1 MKRVFTKLAF
11 RDFSLACNACSAL
24 ATKGVG
30 KVVFLFFFL
39 LSAVNGWATITNLRT
54 GQSYPTLDAAINATG
69 KNALQAG
76 DVLSLNSDINISSVY
91 VTISKNITIKGNDF
105 SIISDYQ
112 HREIN
117 INAHVSLENITIQGH
132 IERSTYNFITVN
144 SDGILNMDS
153 NSKVTGFNG
162 YAAVCLSGG
171 SLSGGQITGCTNT
184 YNNNGIVY
192 VSSASSV
199 LSNCRITGNTIR
211 NNDDAS
217 VVYAYRSCIIVNCIV
232 AGNKTDNTNDK
243 TASAIRINNSLAYVI
258 NCTIANNQRMFG
270 VRRQSGHLYNSILY
284 NNSRGAT
291 TGNGATL
298 AYNLTTENPNLA
310 DDYSLTE
317 NSTNCIDKG
326 SNTYYSDANY
336 GILDIVG
343 NPRKDG
349 MIDIGAFEYRKSSAF
364 YATLTAKIAGG
375 ANLSSA
381 FTGSLTLT
389 NSESLYWVMVNPSVT
404 TATRDV
410 TVTPSASLTSGGIT
424 YLFDHWESSTGT
436 VVSGNTLTFK
446 QDKNNA
452 NQYVAIYKKPSYF
465 WMNAQT
471 EDGVEIGS
479 SNFSNVPGLLYDGQ
493 STNQYTQS
501 GFYVNR
507 FSTTFTNGEWN
518 DRMPEVII
526 DDVIYGFDHW
536 ESVDGTQTRRNQN
549 YLYEPNWN
557 SNEVV
562 TPTLKTSSS
571 NSIWSGWSSNTR
583 TCTYYTAIY
592 KVKGTTYYATLTAK
606 GNDGTPLSSEFTSA
620 EQTLRHASDLYS
632 FTITPKQDHIT
643 TKDVSV
649 TPVATKQTITKTI
662 DGEQITYTFDHWELN
677 GVKVTGPLT
686 FNVNKTA
693 ANYVAIYK
701 SDKCADIQ
709 ASKTQNIHW
718 GDRIDLTVNDMDESF
733 DGEILNFQWQSS
745 TDGRTWTN
753 IAGDE
758 AKEEEYSFIAQSGFH
773 LYYRLAVTPRGESSP
788 CYSNAVKLSSAA
800 CSEPTL
806 SVTGPGV
813 TVLKEELIYEVN
825 AGSSFTIAVNTV
837 NVPNFSC
844 TLKQTPLQRT
854 GTVTLTPT
862 RSDNSGYIYQIS
874 NLNDSYTYKL
884 TYKNCNGRDVTKEF
898 NVRVVYKCTS
908 SYSEQIWFDDFGE
921 FKVSGNDV
929 SYIYNNNGTITTET
943 VTDKTCNKCGTTT
956 KCYHIKEKQNA
967 VQLTYNQVANDG
979 YYNITNDS
987 YCGMSNEYLTGDQ
1000 FGHFSDHTGSHG
1012 DTLGAMMFAN
1022 LKTDSKDKKIYIR
1035 PFKVDCEDAYVIFS
1049 MYVANAN
1056 QKVDG
1061 IEKVNVRLD
1070 IFEINGGD
1078 STLKAQAFL
1087 GDIPS
1092 RETCPQWHNLSARF
1106 NAKMNKQ
1113 YVMAL
1118 TSNKNGGTGNDALI
1132 DDISIT
1138 VCYPDVSLS
1147 DDPYVTNEN
1156 HHMAVC
1162 GKDKSDASVYVSCSG
1177 EITDYFE
1184 NPLFLYQYQDAEGK
1198 WHNLTEGDN
1207 PYSSESGFNVDLKDE
1222 RLDDNQGFRVIV
1234 AKDRVKLD
1242 AIMNTYKNTGAFPKV
1257 ACDNYYGISN
1267 ENFTIAYYPDLG
1279 ELGDENHLACPNDE
1293 VTLHKDLT
1301 GYNDRRWYDKNW
1313 NEITSARGQESYTFT
1328 MGRSTQTH
1336 YLVVAAE
1343 EGICADTATF
1353 RTSVNRRVALT
1364 CEDITLQ
1371 TEENASSCSVQYT
1384 LVHPTASS
1392 CSSDQFT
1399 YYYNTTSKT
1408 SPYILFTE
1416 GTSLTVEDGDVIYW
1430 VVVMD
1435 NDVTLTDTCS
1445 QSIIVA
1451 DSTAPVLAT
1460 ISDSLLD
1467 FSLNGCVYKIPD
1479 LSTVALSAAT
1489 DNCTAKANLRFVEQS
1504 VSAGSE
1510 YTQTDAQQTIPV
1522 VVKVKD
1528 EAGNIGEKTVNVI
1541 IPANNF
1547 TFECAD
1553 YAFLSEDGQIEFDC
1567 PAVTPAGSV
1576 VEWSTNNS
1584 ALSVTG
1590 GKISGTLPFGNT
1602 SVTIS
1607 AGKCNKTI
1615 DCSTTITVIKRADAC
1630 GHDE

>member
-1 MKRVFTKLAF
+1 MLLTLILIYFYSSY
-11 RDFSLACNACSAL
+11 SLA
-24 ATKGVG
+24 ATYSVG
-30 KVVFLFFFL
+30 NGQYTT
-39 LSAVNGWATITNLRT
+39 LSAVNNPQNGDIIILTSDVNVGGDITW
-54 GQSYPTLDAAINATG
+54 G
-69 KNALQAG
+69 
-76 DVLSLNSDINISSVY
+76 
-91 VTISKNITIKGNDF
+91 KNITIKGNGY
-105 SIISDYQ
+105 SIQRSRTGSGSKKDPYICHSISLS
-112 HREIN
+112 N
-117 INAHVSLENITIQGH
+117 NAQVILENVIL
-132 IERSTYNFITVN
+132 
-144 SDGILNMDS
+144 DG
-153 NSKVTGFNG
+153 NG
-162 YAAVCLSGG
+162 YESSTSFVTVSGSSKLIMDAASKITNVGNYPAVNLTGG
-171 SLSGGQITGCTNT
+171 SLIGGQITGCENT
-184 YNNNGIVY
+184 LDNNGIVS
-192 VSSASSV
+192 VSNANSLLA
-199 LSNCRITGNTIR
+199 NCRITENTIR
-211 NNDDAS
+211 NNSNACA
-217 VVYAYRSCIIVNCIV
+217 VYLKGKMVNCVV
-232 AGNKTDNTNDK
+232 ADNERENVGFLEREYNPQAVAAYDG
-243 TASAIRINNSLAYVI
+243 SYVI
-258 NCTIANNQRMFG
+258 NSTIVNNTNLYGYYRI
-270 VRRQSGHLYNSILY
+270 SGTSYLYNSIIWG
-284 NNSRGAT
+284 NSSDASWNTQNYSNCVT
-291 TGNGATL
+291 TDPKL
-298 AYNLTTENPNLA
+298 SS
-310 DDYSLTE
+310 DYSLTA
-317 NSTNCIDKG
+317 NSTNCINLG
-326 SNTYYSDANY
+326 NNTYFTANST
-336 GILDIVG
+336 LSTDIAGNSRFIGTIDVG
-343 NPRKDG
+343 AYEL
-349 MIDIGAFEYRKSSAF
+349 GANIY
-364 YATLTAKIAGG
+364 YAELTAKYGNTDCTNQMG
-375 ANLSSA
+375 ALTSSPA
-381 FTGSLTLT
+381 IPSWTQDANHLYSFAISSGSSSTQ
-389 NSESLYWVMVNPSVT
+389 
-404 TATRDV
+404 DV
-410 TVTPSASLTSGGIT
+410 TVSVENASFTANRT
-424 YLFDHWESSTGT
+424 AYVFDHWETSDGT
-436 VVSGNTLTFK
+436 PISGNTLTFK

-471 EDGVEIGS
+471 EDGVEIGR
-479 SNFSNVPGLLYDGQ
+479 SNFSNVPGLVYDGK
-493 STNQYTQS
+493 SIDQYTQS
-501 GFYVNR
+501 GFEVNR

-518 DRMPEVII
+518 DRMPEVVIN
-526 DDVIYGFDHW
+526 DVIYEFDHW
-536 ESVDGTQTRRNQN
+536 EKVKGTQERKKNVYTDPSWESTEENN
-549 YLYEPNWN
+549 
-557 SNEVV
+557 
-562 TPTLKTSSS
+562 PTLTQNKSD
-571 NSIWSGWSSNTR
+571 NIWSELNNKNTR

-632 FTITPKQDHIT
+632 FTITPKQDNIT

-649 TPVATKQTITKTI
+649 TPVATKQTITETI

-701 SDKCADIQ
+701 SDKCAVIQ
-709 ASKTQNIHW
+709 ASKTQDIKW
-718 GDRIDLTVNDMDESF
+718 GEKIDLTVNELDEGMGL
-733 DGEILNFQWQSS
+733 DLNFQWQSS
-745 TDGRTWTN
+745 TNGRTWTN

-844 TLKQTPLQRT
+844 TLTQTPLQRT
-854 GTVTLTPT
+854 GTVILTPT

-874 NLNDSYTYKL
+874 NLSDSYTYKL

-908 SYSEQIWFDDFGE
+908 DYSERIWFDDFGRFEVTGTGKDKKVTYYYKKDINDNKE
-921 FKVSGNDV
+921 F
-929 SYIYNNNGTITTET
+929 T
-943 VTDKTCNKCGTTT
+943 VTSVSENCTGYYQVNDNRDPKP
-956 KCYHIKEKQNA
+956 
-967 VQLTYNQVANDG
+967 VLLTYNKKADDG
-979 YYNITNDS
+979 QYNITNNS
-987 YCGMSNEYLTGDQ
+987 YGGMCNSQMGSFT
-1000 FGHFSDHTGSHG
+1000 DHTGNTNG
-1012 DTLGAMMFAN
+1012 IGAMLFAN
-1022 LKTDSKDKKIYIR
+1022 LHEESKGEKIYSR
-1035 PFKVDCEDAYVIFS
+1035 PFYVECEDAYVIFS

-1056 QKVDG
+1056 EPVHATWCNCDLSV
-1061 IEKVNVRLD
+1061 VNVRLD
-1070 IFEINGGD
+1070 IYEDGVATPVAHAYSGD
-1078 STLKAQAFL
+1078 L
-1087 GDIPS
+1087 PS
-1092 RETCPQWHNLSARF
+1092 REVCSAWHNLSAKF
-1106 NAKMNKQ
+1106 IAKKDIQ
-1113 YVMAL
+1113 YTMVL
-1118 TSNKNGGTGNDALI
+1118 VSNKDGGAGNDALI

-1138 VCYPDVSLS
+1138 VCYPDVALS

-1177 EITDYFE
+1177 EITDYFIS
-1184 NPLFLYQYQDAEGK
+1184 PLFLYQFQDAYGN
-1198 WHNLTEGDN
+1198 WQNLIEGDN

-1234 AKDRVKLD
+1234 AKDRIKLD
-1242 AIMNTYKNTGAFPKV
+1242 AIMSTYNNTGAFPKV

-1301 GYNDRRWYDKNW
+1301 GYNYRRWYDKNW

-1328 MGRSTQTH
+1328 MERSTQT
-1336 YLVVAAE
+1336 YNLVVAAE
-1343 EGICADTATF
+1343 DGICADTATF
-1353 RTSVNRRVALT
+1353 KTSVNRRVALT

-1489 DNCTAKANLRFVEQS
+1489 DNCTAKANLTFVEQS
-1504 VSAGSE
+1504 VLAGSE

-1528 EAGNIGEKTVNVI
+1528 EAGNIGEQTVNVI

-1576 VEWSTNNS
+1576 VEWSTNNT
-1584 ALSVTG
+1584 ALSTTG

-1602 SVTIS
+1602 TVTIS
-1607 AGKCNKTI
+1607 AKKCDKKV